1 MKKLILVL
9 MLFVTIVAT
18 AQETT
23 TDIQEETKQEIRLN
37 TTNLILLKAVDVS
50 YEYFINTESTVGA
63 DLFIS
68 LDESNELYKSFSLTP
83 YYRHYFSIN
92 AGQKRFFAEGFG
104 MLYTHKRYNY
114 DYDSYSE
121 SEKST
126 QFALGVSI
134 GHKYVSNS
142 GFVVQTHFGFG
153 RGLFSGS
160 YGDDFVTRGGLSFN
174 IITGLFYFTCNTFFV
189 FNINHSR

>member
-1 MKKLILVL
+1 MKKITLLL
-9 MLFVTIVAT
+9 LLFVTAIAT
-18 AQETT
+18 AQKETT
-23 TDIQEETKQEIRLN
+23 TDIQEETKHEIRLN
-37 TTNLILLKAVDVS
+37 TTNLIILKAFDVS
-50 YEYFINTESTVGA
+50 YEYFINEEATVGA

-68 LDESNELYKSFSLTP
+68 LEEDYDFYKNFSLTP

-104 MLYTHKRYNY
+104 MLYTHKSYNY

-121 SEKST
+121 PEKST
-126 QFALGVSI
+126 QFALGVSV

-153 RGLFSGS
+153 RGLFSDS
-160 YGDDFVTRGGLSFN
+160 YGDDFVVRGGLSF
-174 IITGLFYFTCNTFFV
+174 GFQF
-189 FNINHSR
+189 